1 MSFFDQ
7 RSLTSSPGTDVGQRR
22 AWSGSIARLRI
33 YHSTGMVFA
42 YKAPGANA
50 NQVGVTDDP
59 NLIRA
64 LFLARD
70 NGRFIWGD
78 TYDDGSKDLSII
90 EEQSIRPPKQTPAS
104 PRAGAKPGSRRTE

>member
-1 MSFFDQ
+1 MAK
-7 RSLTSSPGTDVGQRR
+7 RTKIGRAANRTPGISRG

-33 YHSTGMVFA
+33 YHSTGLVFA

-50 NQVGVTDDP
+50 NQVGVTDNP

-70 NGRFIWGD
+70 NGRFIWGY
-78 TYDDGSKDLSII
+78 TYDDGSIGFIDY
-90 EEQSIRPPKQTPAS
+90 
-104 PRAGAKPGSRRTE
+104 

>member
-1 MSFFDQ
+1 MTKRSKTRVANRTGGINISDQ
-7 RSLTSSPGTDVGQRR
+7 EFLELPTLTPGGV
-22 AWSGSIARLRI
+22 WSGRIARLRI
-33 YHSTGMVFA
+33 YHSTGLVFA

-70 NGRFIWGD
+70 NGRFIWGY
-78 TYDDGSKDLSII
+78 TYDDGSIGFIDY
-90 EEQSIRPPKQTPAS
+90 
-104 PRAGAKPGSRRTE
+104 

>member
-1 MSFFDQ
+1 MAKRTKIGRAANRTRGISISDPKFLDTPPP
-7 RSLTSSPGTDVGQRR
+7 SLGG

-33 YHSTGMVFA
+33 YHSTGLVFA

-70 NGRFIWGD
+70 NGRFIWGY
-78 TYDDGSKDLSII
+78 TYDDGSIGFIDY
-90 EEQSIRPPKQTPAS
+90 
-104 PRAGAKPGSRRTE
+104 